1 MDRVDQEYMEE
12 IMKSADSSDG
22 PSGSKHTVSVKDDG
36 TTVEDIEVKFATW
49 SFALHWHIALWK
61 KVFIIISVENI
72 LSVFFVNEKF

>member
-49 SFALHWHIALWK
+49 PFALH
-61 KVFIIISVENI
+61 
-72 LSVFFVNEKF
+72 